1 MADIVLGIDLGTT
14 FSTAAWVN
22 DVGLVEIIPNR
33 EGSNLTPSVVLI
45 DKGRFI
51 VGQEALSQAVA
62 RPKDVAQ
69 WVKREMGNEGYCFQ
83 GQYTPEQISAEILRK
98 MVRDAEDDLD
108 RPIKRAVIT
117 VPAYF
122 TATPLEKT
130 KEAGQLAGLQVEDL
144 LHEPEAAAI
153 HFGITDL
160 GDGEYV
166 LVCDLGG
173 GTYDA
178 TVLQMEYGVLQAAR
192 TRGSCQLGGHDWTMT
207 LMEMMA
213 SQIREQTGVDPEED
227 LRDWQRLYDLCEA
240 TKCQLSTVPTA
251 KFPWSAKGKT
261 LELEVSREHY
271 DARCQPLINQVIDK
285 TAEAIRA
292 CDVAMD
298 QIKHV
303 LLVGGS
309 SRLPSFAATIEH
321 LTGRKPRRTGNPDE
335 AVARGAALV
344 AKGYAEGRA
353 DKNRGRIVI
362 TSGTPGAAGRIVV
375 QRRTSH
381 ALGTVA
387 YERSGR
393 GMEMVHEII
402 IPENTNIP
410 AAEERDDL
418 ALAARQTSV
427 QVPVVQ
433 LDCYKQVQ
441 EHLACYRVTADFSR
455 DRDSR
460 VRVRFEY
467 LCDGIPRVSA
477 FDVESGRELACEKCR
492 YEEPK
497 WDDPPTG
504 EPGTVVL
511 AIDCSGSMYGSK
523 MEEAK
528 QILTEIAE
536 KYFDLGSNWSIGVV
550 NFGGPHEIYPSKVLL
565 PPTQSLDEIR
575 ATADRIEADGG
586 TPMAAGLENIRHIL
600 ETASGKRRALVIT
613 DGRPNSVNQSR
624 QTAQTLKALDIQIGV
639 VPIGDD
645 ADRSFLADIGDFH
658 SDIDVDGS
666 GHGMAAAVIDLLKKM

>member
-22 DVGLVEIIPNR
+22 DAGLVEIIPNR
-33 EGSNLTPSVVLI
+33 QGSHLTPSVVLI

-51 VGQEALSQAVA
+51 VGQEALSQAIA
-62 RPKDVAQ
+62 RPEDVAQ
-69 WVKREMGNEGYCFQ
+69 WVKREMGNSGYCFQ

-98 MVRDAEDDLD
+98 IVLDAEDYLD
-108 RPIKRAVIT
+108 GSIKRAVIT

-130 KEAGQLAGLQVEDL
+130 KEAGQLAGLEVEDL

-153 HFGITDL
+153 DFGITDL
-160 GDGEYV
+160 SDGEHV

-178 TVLQMEYGVLQAAR
+178 TVLQMEDCVLQAAR

-207 LMEMMA
+207 LVEMMA
-213 SQIREQTGVDPEED
+213 SEIREQTGVDPEED
-227 LRDWQRLYDLCEA
+227 LKDWQRLYDSCEA
-240 TKCQLSTVPTA
+240 TKRHLSVVSTA
-251 KFPWSAKGKT
+251 RFPWSAKGKM
-261 LELEVSREHY
+261 LELEVSREDY
-271 DARCQPLINQVIDK
+271 EARCQPLINRVIDK
-285 TAEAIRA
+285 TAEAVSA
-292 CDVAMD
+292 GNVAMG

-309 SRLPSFAATIEH
+309 SRLPSFAAAIEN
-321 LTGRKPRRTGNPDE
+321 LTGKKPRRTRNPDE

-344 AKGYAEGRA
+344 AHGHAKGRA
-353 DKNRGRIVI
+353 EKSRGRVVI
-362 TSGTPGAAGRIVV
+362 ASGTLGAAGRIVV

-387 YERSGR
+387 YERSSG
-393 GMEMVHEII
+393 GIEMVHEIV

-441 EHLACYRVTADFSR
+441 EHLACYRITADFSR

-460 VRVRFEY
+460 IRVRFEY

-477 FDVESGRELACEKCR
+477 FDVESGRELECERCQ
-492 YEEPK
+492 YEEPDLDK
-497 WDDPPTG
+497 VPDG
-504 EPGTVVL
+504 EEGTVVL
-511 AIDCSGSMYGSK
+511 AIDCSGSMCGSK

-528 QILTEIAE
+528 RILTEIAE
-536 KYFDLGSNWSIGVV
+536 KYVEIGSNWSIGVV

-565 PPTQSLDEIR
+565 SPTHSLAEIR
-575 ATADRIEADGG
+575 ASADRIQANGG
-586 TPMAAGLENIRHIL
+586 TPMAAGLESIRHIL
-600 ETASGKRRALVIT
+600 ETAPGKRRAVVIT
-613 DGRPNSVNQSR
+613 DGRPNSVQQSR
-624 QTAQTLKALDIQIGV
+624 QTAQTLKALGIQIGV
-639 VPIGDD
+639 VPVGED